1 MTMLLL
7 DRDFVRRRL
16 TVEVCIPLV
25 RQAMIDLS
33 AGRTLQPLR
42 SVVHLAKA
50 RAFGVMPGAMGAEDA
65 VFGAKLVS
73 VYPENFAQGRPS
85 HQGAIAV
92 FDPQDGTLA
101 ALVDAGEVTRIRTAC
116 ASAAATD
123 ALARP
128 DSSRLAVL
136 GYGEQAEAHVEA
148 MAAVRPLREVRVW
161 GRSPERAQDFADR
174 VGAHLGL
181 AISAC
186 ADVEAAVCEA
196 DIICTTTAAA
206 DPILCSAWV
215 RDGAHVNAVGSSY
228 AGPMEIAADLVAR
241 SRFIADYHPSV
252 LAQGAEFL
260 AAKATGHVDDSHV
273 VGEIGQVF
281 AGDLAGRQDE
291 AQVTLYK
298 SLGHVVQDLASAAW
312 LMQTARETG
321 EGTVVAF

>member
-42 SVVHLAKA
+42 SVMHLAKG

-65 VFGAKLVS
+65 IFGAKLVS

-181 AISAC
+181 AISVC
-186 ADVEAAVCEA
+186 ADVEAAVRDA
-196 DIICTTTAAA
+196 DIICTTTAAS
-206 DPILCSAWV
+206 DPILYSAWV

-228 AGPMEIAADLVAR
+228 AGPVEIAADLVAR
-241 SRFIADYHPSV
+241 SRFIADYHPGV

-312 LMQTARETG
+312 LVQAARETG

>member
-1 MTMLLL
+1 MLLL

-42 SVVHLAKA
+42 SVVHLAKG

-123 ALARP
+123 ALARSGP
-128 DSSRLAVL
+128 VRLAVL

-148 MAAVRPLREVRVW
+148 MAAIRPLSEVRVW
-161 GRSPERAQDFADR
+161 GRSHERAEAFAEH
-174 VGAHLGL
+174 VGARLGL
-181 AISAC
+181 TISAC
-186 ADVEAAVCEA
+186 ADVETAVRDA
-196 DIICTTTAAA
+196 DVICTTTAAA
-206 DPILCSAWV
+206 EPILHSGWV

-228 AGPMEIAADLVAR
+228 AGPVEVAADLVAR
-241 SRFIADYHPSV
+241 SRFIADYRPGV
-252 LAQGAEFL
+252 LAQGAELL
-260 AAKATGHVDDSHV
+260 AAKAAGLVDDDHV

-281 AGDLAGRQDE
+281 AGDLTGRQDE
-291 AQVTLYK
+291 TQVTLYK

-312 LMQTARETG
+312 LVQTALDTG
-321 EGTVVAF
+321 EGTVVPF